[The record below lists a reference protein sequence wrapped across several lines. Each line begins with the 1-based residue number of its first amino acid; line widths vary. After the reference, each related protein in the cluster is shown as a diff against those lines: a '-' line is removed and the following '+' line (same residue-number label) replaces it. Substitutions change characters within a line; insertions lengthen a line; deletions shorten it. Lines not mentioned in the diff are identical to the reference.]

1 MITLKNDKLRLQLDD
16 RGRLVWLEDLTSE
29 NGNRIANPKPIFRA
43 AILRTQDAAQM
54 GENKEDTAF
63 AEEQDVSVALEG
75 ETAVV
80 TVKNLKTHMGE
91 KAAEIRLTVTL
102 DGDHVRFSG
111 TIRNDSDSCI
121 DELIY
126 PCVGEFDSLG
136 DGEVD
141 LLYPMQSG
149 ERVNHIVSVLK
160 SKGGRESLHE
170 MAETYPGHLSMSW
183 MALTDEKNCLSLAA
197 HDPLFHVVSMRV
209 KGDVYGRG
217 GVSLE
222 MDKMCFVNKGETWE
236 IPEFVLKM
244 YQGSWRKAADEYVQW
259 ANTWRHPIEPT
270 EWMKRLNGYFLVI
283 NKQQFGNECWPYD
296 TLPELYE
303 HAQAHGYD
311 CLGLFGWYHTGHD
324 NNYPDLE
331 VSPTMGGAEGL
342 KAGIKAVQEKGGHV
356 TLYYQGHLMDL
367 NSPFYK
373 AEGEKWEGKNIWG
386 NPYYEFYPKFCYSD
400 VLRVFSRKAFST
412 ICPSVTKW
420 HGMMAERIDWVAS
433 FGADGALYDQ
443 IGGMPPYLCFN
454 PAHNHLNN
462 KPSLSYTQGRLR
474 LFPAIR
480 ERVERHENFAFM
492 SEHITDLY
500 SQFLDCV
507 HGIGSTPSAR
517 QGGMIAGPGMRN
529 PNTGASM
536 MPELFRYCF
545 PGTMITLRNPQ
556 PMMDERLVNY
566 GFLFGFK
573 FEMELRYDTDQRFIR
588 EDAAPER
595 RVYAKKVSDL
605 RRKYEDFLL
614 LGTFRADEGIEHA
627 NVYADTFVAADG
639 RRAVALWN
647 DSLETIR
654 LDLALTKGTVA
665 SWATVDGEGSGM
677 LERMA
682 PNSVAL
688 LLIQD

>member
-1 MITLKNDKLRLQLDD
+1 MVTLKNEKLRLDLDD
-16 RGRLVWLEDLTSE
+16 KGRLAWLEDLTSG
-29 NGNRIANPKPIFRA
+29 NGNRIAQPKPICRA
-43 AILRTQDAAQM
+43 AILRTEDAAKM
-54 GENKEDTAF
+54 GENKEDAAF
-63 AEEQDVSVALEG
+63 CENQDVSVTLEG
-75 ETAVV
+75 DTAVV
-80 TVKNLKTHMGE
+80 TVKNLKTNMGE
-91 KAAEIRLTVTL
+91 KQATLRLTVRL
-102 DGDHVRFSG
+102 DGDHVRFGG
-111 TIRNDSDSCI
+111 TVTNESDSCI
-121 DELIY
+121 DELFY
-126 PCVGEFDSLG
+126 PCVGALDSLG
-136 DGEVD
+136 EGEAD
-141 LLYPMQSG
+141 LLFPNQSG
-149 ERVNHIVSVLK
+149 ERVNQIVPVLK
-160 SKGGRESLHE
+160 HREGRESLHE

-183 MALTDEKNCLSLAA
+183 MMLTDNKNCLYLGA
-197 HDPLFHVVSMRV
+197 HDPLFHVVSLRA
-209 KGDVYGRG
+209 KGDEFGRG

-222 MDKMCFVNKGETWE
+222 MDKMCFVKKGETWE
-236 IPEFVLKM
+236 IPEFVLRM
-244 YQGSWRKAADEYVQW
+244 YQGSWREGADEYAAW
-259 ANTWRHPIEPT
+259 ASTWRHPIEPT
-270 EWMKRLNGYFLVI
+270 EWMRKLNGYFLVI

-296 TLPELYE
+296 TLPELYD

-342 KAGIKAVQEKGGHV
+342 KAGIQAVHEKGGRV

-367 NSPFYK
+367 NSPFYR
-373 AEGEKWEGKNIWG
+373 AEGEKWESKNIWG

-400 VLRVFSRKAFST
+400 MLRMFSRKAFST

-433 FGADGALYDQ
+433 FDADGALYDQ

-454 PAHNHLNN
+454 PAHNHVNG

-474 LFPAIR
+474 LLPAIR
-480 ERVERHENFAFM
+480 QRVAQHEQFAFM

-507 HGIGSTPSAR
+507 HGIGSAPSAR
-517 QGGMIAGPGMRN
+517 KGGMTAGPGMRN
-529 PNTGASM
+529 PTPGAHM

-556 PMMDERLVNY
+556 PQMDERLVNY
-566 GFLFGFK
+566 GFLYGFK

-595 RVYAKKVSDL
+595 RRYAKQVSDL

-614 LGTFRADEGIEHA
+614 LGTFRADEGIERA
-627 NVYADTFVAADG
+627 NVYAQTFVSADG

-647 DSLETIR
+647 DTDETVVPEVQ
-654 LDLALTKGTVA
+654 LTCGRVSA
-665 SWATVDGEGSGM
+665 FATVDGEGEGM
-677 LERMA
+677 PASMA

-688 LLIQD
+688 LLVE